1 MHGDWERV
9 RRGKLCPI
17 CGKDSWCLVTK
28 DGAVAICPRTSI
40 GYDKDMGDAGYL
52 FVLRKDRLN
61 YPAPPLRRP
70 EPKELPAAK
79 IDWNWMVANCCD
91 NLDPELAYRAAESLG
106 IEFNTLDRMHMGQDG
121 KDNLTFPMF
130 DGSRE
135 PIGIRVRNMEGQ
147 KWAIKGSRNGIFIP
161 KRLRESIGILICEGP
176 TDTAAMLDLGFDAIG
191 RASCNTGAEFCKP
204 IVARREVVIVSDSD
218 GPGVDG
224 AEKLA
229 SELWQTARTVRIITP
244 PYSKDAREWKRNG
257 ATKREVM
264 AVINSVSLCGPK
276 SK

>member
-1 MHGDWERV
+1 M
-9 RRGKLCPI
+9 
-17 CGKDSWCLVTK
+17 VTK
-28 DGAVAICPRTSI
+28 DGGAAICPRTSF

-52 FVLRKDRLN
+52 FVLRKDRFN
-61 YPAPPLRRP
+61 YPTPPLRKP
-70 EPKELPAAK
+70 ESKNEQPPVE
-79 IDWNWMVANCCD
+79 IDWNRMVANCCD
-91 NLDPELAYRAAESLG
+91 NLEPELAYRAAESLG

-135 PIGIRVRNMEGQ
+135 PIGIRVRNMDGK
-147 KWAIKGSRNGIFIP
+147 KWAIKGSRNGLFVP
-161 KRLRESIGILICEGP
+161 KRLRETIGILICEGP

-204 IVARREVVIVSDSD
+204 IVAKREVVIIADSD
-218 GPGVDG
+218 GPGLEG

-229 SELWQTARTVRIITP
+229 EELWDVASTVRIITP
-244 PYSKDAREWKRNG
+244 PYAKDARDWKRAG

-264 AVINSVSLCGPK
+264 AVINSVALCGRRTSPR
-276 SK
+276 